1 MKDVIVSTKDDF
13 IFKNKL
19 YDEIAIKSVVK
30 KEIDLFIFEENILI
44 KEFENIKKA
53 KEAIIG
59 KIVREEYGDENDIL
73 IHYEHDKK
81 SKKLY
86 LYSMGNGRKIKNIIS
101 EAKSVRIR
109 PIQFYIK
116 TIVESKIKKLRDYII
131 IMELREFIYSIYVKE
146 NFIIKS
152 FIKNRN
158 DFILSNEL
166 NDLEEESV
174 VIISKDDENIIPEK
188 IKYKLHTISLEIG
201 EIINEIL
208 LLLNIIL
215 LVFNIE
221 SISKGTDDDEYIPEP
236 KQMYIEK
243 EEIFKWIN
251 LYDGDSIEF
260 KIINDVAEITYEKN
274 KDIKKLEDLGIQV
287 KKVTNYDDKKVVKV
301 VYE

>member
-1 MKDVIVSTKDDF
+1 MKDIIVSTKDDF

-19 YDEIAIKSVVK
+19 YDEIAIKSIVK

-59 KIVREEYGDENDIL
+59 KIVREEDGDENDIL

-166 NDLEEESV
+166 NDLEEGSV

-201 EIINEIL
+201 EIINE
-208 LLLNIIL
+208 
-215 LVFNIE
+215 
-221 SISKGTDDDEYIPEP
+221 K
-236 KQMYIEK
+236 
-243 EEIFKWIN
+243 IFK
-251 LYDGDSIEF
+251 
-260 KIINDVAEITYEKN
+260 V
-274 KDIKKLEDLGIQV
+274 
-287 KKVTNYDDKKVVKV
+287 
-301 VYE
+301 

>member
-1 MKDVIVSTKDDF
+1 MKDIIVSTKDDF

-19 YDEIAIKSVVK
+19 YDEIAIKSIVK

-101 EAKSVRIR
+101 EAKSVRIK

-166 NDLEEESV
+166 NDLEEGSV

-201 EIINEIL
+201 EIINE
-208 LLLNIIL
+208 
-215 LVFNIE
+215 
-221 SISKGTDDDEYIPEP
+221 K
-236 KQMYIEK
+236 
-243 EEIFKWIN
+243 IFK
-251 LYDGDSIEF
+251 
-260 KIINDVAEITYEKN
+260 V
-274 KDIKKLEDLGIQV
+274 
-287 KKVTNYDDKKVVKV
+287 
-301 VYE
+301 